1 MKKMT
6 KFKLSFCEIIL
17 LEKDIAEVIVD
28 DGVEIN
34 LSMVEEY
41 HTFLLDKMAHP
52 FSLLINKKNSYSYT
66 FEAQLQLAT
75 LTQINVMAV
84 VAYTKISE
92 ISTKN
97 LVSLPREKLWQL
109 EIFND
114 RELALAWL
122 HNKHNSKVAAL

>member
-1 MKKMT
+1 MNKY
-6 KFKLSFCEIIL
+6 KLSFCEIIL
-17 LEKDIAEVIVD
+17 LKNDIAEVIVD
-28 DGVEIN
+28 DGIEIN

-66 FEAQLQLAT
+66 FEAQLHLAT
-75 LTQINVMAV
+75 LTQINFMAV
-84 VAYTKISE
+84 IVYTKISE

-97 LVSLPREKLWQL
+97 LVSLPREILWQL

-114 RELALAWL
+114 RELALTWL
-122 HNKHNSKVAAL
+122 HNKHSNKIAAL

>member
-1 MKKMT
+1 MT
-6 KFKLSFCEIIL
+6 KYKLSFCEIIL

-41 HTFLLDKMAHP
+41 HTFLLDKMAYP

-84 VAYTKISE
+84 VAYTKICE
-92 ISTKN
+92 ISTNN
-97 LVSLPREKLWQL
+97 LVSLPREKLWHL

-114 RELALAWL
+114 RELALTWL
-122 HNKHNSKVAAL
+122 RNKNENKVAI